1 MNLLS
6 CAVPIRALTVFL
18 CCFSSLVFAPASAN
32 DCGDTASSAVGDIV
46 YCYDKLGRLTKEI
59 YIDSAFGGGDITY
72 TYQYDDT
79 GNRTLWSVQGNAN
92 PTIYIRDAYALEGS
106 IIEFPL
112 YLAET
117 GQDKDVSFT
126 WQVTEGAEFVD
137 AGSLSGEFSATLGA
151 TRGTQVDTIAIQLR
165 QDAVKNSYRTIKVQ
179 ISNSINIAIDPS
191 NNTANGIIQD
201 DDTVYFTPEGVSG
214 AIIEGAIDTF
224 SVARVD
230 PSGAGSSPTVDVNVD
245 MVSSFQASE
254 VDAISRVPIER
265 LYPSTF

>member
-1 MNLLS
+1 M
-6 CAVPIRALTVFL
+6 
-18 CCFSSLVFAPASAN
+18 
-32 DCGDTASSAVGDIV
+32 
-46 YCYDKLGRLTKEI
+46 LG
-59 YIDSAFGGGDITY
+59 
-72 TYQYDDT
+72 
-79 GNRTLWSVQGNAN
+79 
-92 PTIYIRDAYALEGS
+92 P
-106 IIEFPL
+106 
-112 YLAET
+112 YLAN
-117 GQDKDVSFT
+117 FLPR
-126 WQVTEGAEFVD
+126 WAPL
-137 AGSLSGEFSATLGA
+137 AA
-151 TRGTQVDTIAIQLR
+151 QVDTIAIQLR

-254 VDAISRVPIER
+254 VMLSLSRPH
-265 LYPSTF
+265 